1 MLKTDFDNISTFLV
15 FTMTKNKGFISTYWP
30 YLFVAIPV
38 VLQLVFFFYPLFNGI
53 FYSLTDWNGLS
64 SSYQVIGI
72 QNYFDVLQDK
82 AFYTSLAFTF
92 IFTIGLLVGEIVIG
106 IFMAT
111 LLNRKIKALGFF
123 RTWYFFPA
131 VLSTVT
137 LGLIFSQLFNFGIP
151 QVGEWLG
158 IDWLSEN
165 LLVQEKTVIPS
176 VIFVALWQGL
186 AMPIIIFL
194 SGLQSIPADIIE
206 AAEIDGANRSQ
217 KFLNIELPFLLPSIS
232 MVFILALKS
241 GLTAFDLIFSLTSGG
256 PDGKTESLGLLVY
269 NYAFVDNKFSYA
281 NALAVILFII
291 IGVISIIQISISRK
305 FEV

>member
-1 MLKTDFDNISTFLV
+1 MV
-15 FTMTKNKGFISTYWP
+15 KNKGFIERYWA
-30 YLFVAIPV
+30 YLFVLVPIM
-38 VLQLVFFFYPLFNGI
+38 LQALFFFYPLIQGI

-64 SSYQVIGI
+64 SSFKVIGI
-72 QNYFDVLQDK
+72 QNYIDVLKDSH
-82 AFYTSLAFTF
+82 FYTSITFT
-92 IFTIGLLVGEIVIG
+92 ILFTIGLLVGEIVIG

-137 LGLIFSQLFNFGIP
+137 LGLIFSQLFNYGLP
-151 QVGEWLG
+151 QIGELLG

-165 LLVQEKTVIPS
+165 LLVQEHTVIPS
-176 VIFVALWQGL
+176 AIFVALWQGL

-194 SGLQSIPADIIE
+194 AGLQSIPSDILE
-206 AAEIDGANRSQ
+206 AAEIDGANRRQ

-241 GLTAFDLIFSLTSGG
+241 GLTAFDLIFSLTKGG

-281 NALAVILFII
+281 NALAVILFLII
-291 IGVISIIQISISRK
+291 AIISVIQISVSRK

>member
-1 MLKTDFDNISTFLV
+1 MS
-15 FTMTKNKGFISTYWP
+15 KNKGFIATYWP
-30 YLFVAIPV
+30 YLFVVIPV
-38 VLQLVFFFYPLFNGI
+38 TLQLIFFFYPLINGI

-64 SSYQVIGI
+64 SSYDVIGLR
-72 QNYFDVLQDK
+72 NYGIVLSDK
-82 AFYTSLAFTF
+82 HFHTSLFFTF
-92 IFTIGLLVGEIVIG
+92 LYTVGLVVGEIVIG

-137 LGLIFSQLFNFGIP
+137 LGLIFSQIFNYGLP
-151 QVGEWLG
+151 QIGEALG
-158 IDWLSEN
+158 IKWLSEN
-165 LLVQEKTVIPS
+165 LLVQEGTVIPS
-176 VIFVALWQGL
+176 AIFVALWQGL

-194 SGLQSIPADIIE
+194 AGLQSIPSDILE
-206 AAEIDGANRSQ
+206 AAEIDGANRRQ

-241 GLTAFDLIFSLTSGG
+241 GLTAFDLIFSLTKGG

-269 NYAFVDNKFSYA
+269 NYAFVDNQFSYA
-281 NALAVILFII
+281 NALAVILFVII
-291 IGVISIIQISISRK
+291 AVISVIQISISRK

>member
-1 MLKTDFDNISTFLV
+1 MV
-15 FTMTKNKGFISTYWP
+15 KNKGFIERYWA
-30 YLFVAIPV
+30 YLFVLVPIM
-38 VLQLVFFFYPLFNGI
+38 LQALFFFYPLVQGI

-64 SSYQVIGI
+64 SSFKVIGI
-72 QNYFDVLQDK
+72 QNYIDVLKDSH
-82 AFYTSLAFTF
+82 FYTSIT
-92 IFTIGLLVGEIVIG
+92 FTILFTLGLLVGEIVIG

-137 LGLIFSQLFNFGIP
+137 LGLIFSQLFNYGLP
-151 QVGEWLG
+151 QIGELLG

-165 LLVQEKTVIPS
+165 LLVQEHTVIPS
-176 VIFVALWQGL
+176 AIFVALWQGL

-194 SGLQSIPADIIE
+194 AGLQSIPSDILE
-206 AAEIDGANRSQ
+206 AAEIDGANRRQ

-241 GLTAFDLIFSLTSGG
+241 GLTAFDLIFSLTKGG

-281 NALAVILFII
+281 NALAVILFLII
-291 IGVISIIQISISRK
+291 AIISVIQISVSRK